1 MDVDVTIV
9 GAGVIGLAV
18 AERLSRSS
26 PSVLVLEKA
35 RTFGSE
41 ISSRNSQVVH
51 AGMYYPTGTLKAALC
66 VAGNRSL
73 YAWCEAHGV
82 AVKRVGKLIVASEPD
97 EEAKLQSILAQG
109 AKNGVANLELISG
122 ARAMA
127 LEPGVRATAAL
138 HSPDTGI
145 VDGHGFMASLLA
157 EARTRGCEVAW
168 QHALVGAERTAD
180 GYALQ
185 VADATG
191 ARMQLRT
198 RVVVNAAGLD
208 GDELAGLAGLDADAA
223 GYRLSYVKGSYFRV
237 RGRALATRLI
247 YPVPPVG
254 LRGLGVHLTLELDGS
269 CRLGPDAEAVTGRV
283 RDYDVSEHKA
293 RAFFEAARRYL
304 PGLNEADL
312 YADQAGIRP
321 KLVPPDGSV
330 ADFVVAEESARGLP
344 GWVNLIG
351 IESPGL
357 TAALEIAA
365 RVESLLA

>member
-26 PSVLVLEKA
+26 RSVLVLEKA
-35 RTFGSE
+35 RSFGSE

-73 YAWCEAHGV
+73 YAWCDAHGV
-82 AVKRVGKLIVASEPD
+82 PVKRVGKLIVATEP
-97 EEAKLQSILAQG
+97 EEESKLQSILAQG
-109 AKNGVANLELISG
+109 GSNGVPNLELISG

-157 EARTRGCEVAW
+157 EARTRRCDVAW
-168 QHALVGAERTAD
+168 QHALVAVERKGD
-180 GYALQ
+180 GYALE

-208 GDELAGLAGLDADAA
+208 GDELAALAGIDVDAA

-237 RGRALATRLI
+237 RGRGLATRLI
-247 YPVPPVG
+247 YPVPLPG

-269 CRLGPDAEAVTGRV
+269 CRLGPDVEAVAGRA

-293 RAFFEAARRYL
+293 RAFFETASRYL
-304 PGLNEADL
+304 PGLGEADL
-312 YADQAGIRP
+312 YPDQAGIRP
-321 KLVPPDGSV
+321 KLVPPDGGV
-330 ADFVVAEESARGLP
+330 GDFVVAEESARGLP

-357 TAALEIAA
+357 TASLEVAA